1 MLCGHSQKNKQI
13 KTRGF
18 PGGMLQRISDREES
32 RTREDK
38 EDDLGTDAGG
48 SDVTTSACL
57 IGFICCFGR
66 RQLREGPHTA
76 LP

>member
-1 MLCGHSQKNKQI
+1 MLCGHSQKDKQINKI

-32 RTREDK
+32 RTREGR

-48 SDVTTSACL
+48 SDVTRACL
-57 IGFICCFGR
+57 IGFICCFGQR
-66 RQLREGPHTA
+66 
-76 LP
+76 